1 MIFPLPFP
9 LLSTLILSAISG
21 GSILLFLRGRSE
33 SFARPLALLFSLFSL
48 FVCFYLIQG
57 FDNTQWALQFLE
69 QHEWIPSLDIRYAL
83 GVDGFSLPLIILT
96 CFMTLLVI
104 LASYVSVSKFL
115 KQYLSAF
122 LIMQGLITGA
132 LAAKDGILFY
142 LFWEGMLIPM
152 FVIIGI
158 WGGQNRLYATM
169 KFFLYTFLG
178 SVLLLVALIYLHHQ
192 ASSFDISAFQAL
204 SLDLTTQK
212 MIFMAFLFAFA
223 VKIPMWPIHTWLPD
237 AHVEAPTGGSV
248 ILAAILLKMG
258 GYGFLRFMLPIVPDA
273 CRYFSGFIIM
283 LSLIAITYIALLT
296 IIQKD
301 MKKLIAYS
309 SIAHMGFV
317 TLGFFMV
324 FALNAGPDALQPA
337 MMGLSGGMLQMISH
351 GFVSAALFLCVG
363 VLYDRMHTRLIGDY
377 QGVANVMPKFAAFF
391 MLFAL
396 ANVGLP
402 GTSGFVGE
410 FLVILSTYQAS
421 ITYALLAGSIL
432 IFGAGYTLWMY
443 KRVVFGTVGNQT
455 VAALQDIRGF
465 EILIFVLLAGAVL
478 LLGLWPA
485 PFLDMINASSN
496 HLAEQLLSAK
506 TR

>member
-1 MIFPLPFP
+1 MIFPI
-9 LLSTLILSAISG
+9 LSILIFGPILGGSLILCLGQRELRARSIS
-21 GSILLFLRGRSE
+21 
-33 SFARPLALLFSLFSL
+33 LLFSIFSL
-48 FVCFYLIQG
+48 CLCFYLFLG
-57 FDNTQWALQFLE
+57 FDNSAWALQFVE
-69 QHEWIPSLDIRYAL
+69 KHAWIPSMDIQYTV

-104 LASYVSVSKFL
+104 LASYASVSKFL

-132 LAAKDGILFY
+132 LAAMDGILFY

-152 FVIIGI
+152 FIIIGI

-178 SVLLLVALIYLHHQ
+178 SVLLLVSLIYLHHKT
-192 ASSFDISAFQAL
+192 ASFDILAFQHLA
-204 SLDLTTQK
+204 LDLDTQK
-212 MIFMAFLFAFA
+212 MLFMAFLIAFA
-223 VKIPMWPIHTWLPD
+223 VKVPMWPIHTWLPD

-258 GYGFLRFMLPIVPDA
+258 GYGFLRFMLPIVPEA
-273 CRYFSGFIIM
+273 CRYFSSFIIL

-317 TLGFFMV
+317 TLGFFLI
-324 FALNAGPDALQPA
+324 FALNGGSEKLVPA
-337 MMGLSGGMLQMISH
+337 MMGLSGGMIQMISH

-363 VLYDRMHTRLIGDY
+363 VLYDRMHTRMITDY
-377 QGVANVMPKFAAFF
+377 QGIANVMPKFAAFF
-391 MLFAL
+391 MLFSL

-410 FLVILSTYQAS
+410 FLVILSSYQAS

-432 IFGAGYTLWMY
+432 VLGAGYTLWMY
-443 KRVVFGTVGNQT
+443 KRVVFGEVGNQK
-455 VAALQDIRGF
+455 VATLQDIRGF
-465 EILIFVLLAGAVL
+465 EILIFVLLSLAIL
-478 LLGLWPA
+478 WLGLWPA
-485 PFLDMINASSN
+485 PFLDMVNASSN
-496 HLAEQLLSAK
+496 HLAEQLLNAK
-506 TR
+506 T